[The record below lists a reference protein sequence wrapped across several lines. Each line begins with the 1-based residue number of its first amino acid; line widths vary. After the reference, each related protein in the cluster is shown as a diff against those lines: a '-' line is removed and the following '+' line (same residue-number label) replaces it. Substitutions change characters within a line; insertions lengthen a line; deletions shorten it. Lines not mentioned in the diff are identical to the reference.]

1 MTQTGHNMHACTQTI
16 SCQASA
22 RYSCC
27 CRFLLQPEQTKILS
41 GRYSHAVLSECW
53 AVLNDDTDLEHMRKL
68 QKKLEEAYTCYTSE
82 NDPTNKWRP
91 GHWEISP
98 AQKALE
104 EKRLLARRGID
115 SVMDEVYA
123 VLKPIRSAVDKAK
136 VASVGMIKQDL
147 AEHEEKHGMD
157 HPSIARLAWKLG
169 KCLEGNDREAM
180 LIRAAT
186 ALIECPGTAHEMTY
200 MCLSDLCSVSRQTL
214 QAMAAGLVAG
224 TTYWWNKTDE
234 GFVDNPMLSEVL
246 MYVYDTFECQSY
258 TLSDKASL
266 ITTLLMAQ
274 ERLTR
279 VDHRGQG
286 VAEHPCR
293 HCAESDQRIM
303 PRVLYT

>member
-16 SCQASA
+16 SRQASA

-266 ITTLLMAQ
+266 ITALLMAQ
-274 ERLTR
+274 ERLTG